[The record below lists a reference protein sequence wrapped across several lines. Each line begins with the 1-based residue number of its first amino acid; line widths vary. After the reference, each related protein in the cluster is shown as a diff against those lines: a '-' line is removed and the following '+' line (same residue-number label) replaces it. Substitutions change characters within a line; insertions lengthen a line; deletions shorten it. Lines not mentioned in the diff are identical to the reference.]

1 MINMQFHRIIFFGL
15 FMISVSGTP
24 WTLRRSVSFVTRQAY
39 ISGTTDGYEK
49 KSAASANDRM
59 VFLDSDEDTSNAS
72 AEENDTVATRIGTSP
87 RRTRPRRPPST
98 NYTEALVYRDENG
111 ELKYKQG
118 PSYQLNTHGI
128 STIKPESSSATRD
141 KIYFPGERES
151 SDPMSNI
158 QKPDCAKD
166 STFCVEDKNYPK
178 SHIESLLEKNYKQY
192 AEFVTEDYIT
202 ADLTQR
208 NDIPGEESLC
218 ESYENKVYPTSGV
231 NRDNKWLYIIN
242 QSNFTQGV
250 RIEECRRKGQ
260 PCSLASLFPPTYVSE
275 CKQKFQY
282 RQLLALDERGEIIK
296 DFFRLPSCC
305 KCYVRQG

>member
-98 NYTEALVYRDENG
+98 NYTEALVYRDEN
-111 ELKYKQG
+111 
-118 PSYQLNTHGI
+118 
-128 STIKPESSSATRD
+128 D

>member
-98 NYTEALVYRDENG
+98 NYTEALVYRDEN
-111 ELKYKQG
+111 
-118 PSYQLNTHGI
+118 
-128 STIKPESSSATRD
+128 D
-141 KIYFPGERES
+141 KIYFPGEKES